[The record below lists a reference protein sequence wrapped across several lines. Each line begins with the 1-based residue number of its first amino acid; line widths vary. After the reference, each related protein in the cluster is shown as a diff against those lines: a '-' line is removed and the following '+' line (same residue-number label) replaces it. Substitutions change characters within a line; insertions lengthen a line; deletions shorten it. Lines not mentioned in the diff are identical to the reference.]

1 MNTTSRY
8 EKAIVRYAEWLVR
21 NRWLVL
27 VLSLAIIGALSAGA
41 KNLKFSTDFR
51 VYFGADNP
59 QLMAFD
65 EVQNV
70 YSKNDNIL
78 LMFEPANVKEGGD
91 IFQARF
97 LEGVRAFTEAAWKLP
112 YATRVDSIANY
123 QHTEANGDDLL
134 VQPLIGEG
142 VELTPAYLEKVRQIV
157 LHEPLLVG
165 RMVSPAGHVT
175 GININYTFPP
185 VEVQTQQE
193 LPDAVAATRALR
205 DQYLKEY
212 PEIGGI
218 YMTGSNMMSNAFTEA
233 SRDDIKFL
241 VPLMYCVIILVM
253 WLMLRSGWAT
263 LATMSV
269 VVISAVTAL
278 GVAGWLHILL
288 TPPSA
293 AAPQIITTLAVADCV
308 HIYVTTFALMRAG
321 RAKFDA
327 IVESLRLNFTAVL
340 LTSVTT
346 SVGFLSVNFTDSPPL
361 KDLANIAA
369 IGVMLAWFFSI
380 FMLPALIAILPGR
393 VPVAREEKN
402 SRLTKLMDQTANFV
416 VKRRNPVFYGLLV
429 TCIVFSALAF
439 KNEGNDMFVH
449 YFEKS
454 IQFRTDSDHV
464 SENLTGLYSMEFSL
478 RCGESECISNPEY
491 LKTLDEFAAWW
502 RGQDKVL
509 HVFNIA
515 DIYKRLN
522 KNMNG
527 DDPAFYRL
535 PDQRDL
541 SAQYLLLY
549 ELSLPFGLDLTNTV
563 NQDKSST
570 RFMVFFEHLKSKE
583 VRAIEESGVQWL
595 REHAPEMETHGVSPA
610 VMFSHISKRNL
621 ESNFM
626 SLPIA
631 LLIISLLL
639 LPILRTWRLGA
650 AFVLPN
656 LLPLGVGFG
665 IWALINGEV
674 NFTMAIVLN
683 MTVGIIVDNTIHFMT
698 KYLRARREQ
707 ELDPEAAVRYAFHHV
722 GAPLVITT
730 FILLAGFT
738 ILAQSAFL
746 PNSGM
751 SLLTVITVSVALV
764 IDLLLLPAML
774 LRVDRDKQADSASDT
789 TSQEINHEAY
799 ASK

>member
-1 MNTTSRY
+1 MSAHSRY
-8 EKAIVRYAEWLVR
+8 EQFVVSYAEWLLKY
-21 NRWLVL
+21 RWLVL
-27 VLSLAIIGALSAGA
+27 LISLLLIGGLTAGA

-59 QLMAFD
+59 QLIAFD

-78 LMFEPANVKEGGD
+78 LMFEPKNGD
-91 IFQARF
+91 IFEPRF
-97 LEGVRAFTEAAWKLP
+97 LEAVRAFTEDAWKLP
-112 YATRVDSIANY
+112 YASRVDSIANY
-123 QHTEANGDDLL
+123 QHTEADGDDLK
-134 VQPLIGEG
+134 VQPLIGPDAG
-142 VELTPAYLEKVRQIV
+142 LTPERIAWIKQVTLN
-157 LHEPLLVG
+157 EPLLVG
-165 RMVSPAGHVT
+165 RMISPSGHVT

-185 VEVQTQQE
+185 VEQQTQKE
-193 LPDAVAATRALR
+193 LPDAVAATRELR
-205 DQYLKEY
+205 DRYLKEY

-233 SRDDIKFL
+233 SRADIQFL
-241 VPLMYCVIILVM
+241 VPLMYAVIVLVM
-253 WLMLRSGWAT
+253 AMMLRSGWAT
-263 LATMSV
+263 LATMTV
-269 VVISAVTAL
+269 VVISAVAAM
-278 GVAGWLHILL
+278 GVAGWMHILL

-308 HIYVTTFALMRAG
+308 HIYTTIFALMRAG
-321 RAKFDA
+321 RSKAEA
-327 IVESLRLNFTAVL
+327 IVESLRVNFTAVF

-346 SVGFLSVNFTDSPPL
+346 AVGFLSVNFTDSPPL

-380 FMLPALIAILPGR
+380 FTLPAMIALLPAR
-393 VPVAREEKN
+393 VPKARDTEG
-402 SRLTKLMDQTANFV
+402 SLLTRWMDSTADFV
-416 VKRRNPVFYGLLV
+416 IRNRNPVFYGALAV
-429 TCIVFSALAF
+429 AIGFTALAF
-439 KNEGNDMFVH
+439 KNEGNDLFVH
-449 YFEKS
+449 YFEPS
-454 IQFRTDSDHV
+454 IKFRTDSDHV

-478 RCGESECISNPEY
+478 RCGESECISDPAY
-491 LKTLDEFAAWW
+491 LKKLEEFAAWW

-509 HVFNIA
+509 HVFTVA

-527 DDPAFYRL
+527 DDPSFYRL

-570 RFMVFFEHLKSKE
+570 RFMVFFSHLKSKE
-583 VRAIEESGVQWL
+583 TRATEARGVQWL
-595 REHAPEMETHGVSPA
+595 RENAPELETHGVSPA
-610 VMFSHISKRNL
+610 VMFAHISKRNL
-621 ESNFM
+621 ESNFT

-650 AFVLPN
+650 AFILPN

-665 IWALINGEV
+665 IWALISGEI

-683 MTVGIIVDNTIHFMT
+683 MTVGIIVDDTIHFMT
-698 KYLRARREQ
+698 KYLRARREAG
-707 ELDPEAAVRYAFHHV
+707 LPPEAAVRYAFHTV
-722 GAPLVITT
+722 GPALVVTT
-730 FILLAGFT
+730 LILVAGFS

-751 SLLTVITVSVALV
+751 SILTAITVTAALV
-764 IDLLLLPAML
+764 IDLLLLPVML
-774 LRVDRDKQADSASDT
+774 LKLDSGKPAVVESKSV
-789 TSQEINHEAY
+789 SQETTHEVFA
-799 ASK
+799 AK

>member
-1 MNTTSRY
+1 MNSPSRY
-8 EKAIVRYAEWLVR
+8 EQLVVRYAEWLLR

-27 VLSLAIIGALSAGA
+27 VLSLLIIGALTAGA

-59 QLMAFD
+59 QLVAFD

-78 LMFEPANVKEGGD
+78 LMFEPKDGD
-91 IFQARF
+91 IFQPRF
-97 LEGVRAFTEAAWKLP
+97 LEAVRAFTEDAWKLP
-112 YATRVDSIANY
+112 YASRVDSIANY
-123 QHTEANGDDLL
+123 QHTQADGDDLL
-134 VQPLIGEG
+134 VQPLIGADT
-142 VELTPAYLEKVRQIV
+142 ELTPDRIAWIRQI
-157 LHEPLLVG
+157 LLNEPLLVG
-165 RMVSPAGHVT
+165 RMISPSGHVT

-185 VEVQTQQE
+185 VEQQTQQE
-193 LPDAVAATRALR
+193 LPDAVAATRELR
-205 DQYLKEY
+205 DRYLKEY

-218 YMTGSNMMSNAFTEA
+218 YLTGSNMMSNAFTEA
-233 SRDDIKFL
+233 SRADIQFL
-241 VPLMYCVIILVM
+241 VPLMYAVIVLVM
-253 WLMLRSGWAT
+253 ALLLRSGWAT
-263 LATMSV
+263 LATMIV
-269 VVISAVTAL
+269 VIISAVAAM
-278 GVAGWLHILL
+278 GAAGWMHILL

-327 IVESLRLNFTAVL
+327 IVESLRINFTAVF

-346 SVGFLSVNFTDSPPL
+346 AVGFLSVNFTDSPPL

-369 IGVMLAWFFSI
+369 MGVMLAWFFSI
-380 FMLPALIAILPGR
+380 FTLPAMMALLPAR
-393 VPVAREEKN
+393 VPRARDTQH
-402 SRLTKLMDQTANFV
+402 SRLTRVMDDAANFV
-416 VKRRNPVFYGLLV
+416 IRHRNPVFYGTLAATLAF
-429 TCIVFSALAF
+429 TALAF
-439 KNEGNDMFVH
+439 KNEGNDLFVH
-449 YFEKS
+449 YFEPS

-478 RCGESECISNPEY
+478 RCGESECISDPAY
-491 LKTLDEFAAWW
+491 LQKLEEFAEWW

-509 HVFNIA
+509 HVFTIA

-527 DDPAFYRL
+527 DDPSFYRL

-583 VRAIEESGVQWL
+583 VRAIEASGYQWL
-595 REHAPEMETHGVSPA
+595 QENAPGMESHGVSPA

-621 ESNFM
+621 ESNFT

-639 LPILRTWRLGA
+639 LPVLRTWRLGA
-650 AFVLPN
+650 AFILPN
-656 LLPLGVGFG
+656 LLPLSVGFG
-665 IWALINGEV
+665 IWALISGEI

-683 MTVGIIVDNTIHFMT
+683 MTVGIIVDDTIHFMT
-698 KYLRARREQ
+698 KYLRARRE
-707 ELDPEAAVRYAFHHV
+707 EGMDPEAAVRFAFRTV
-722 GAPLVITT
+722 GPALVVTT
-730 FILLAGFT
+730 LILVAGFS

-751 SLLTVITVSVALV
+751 SILTAITVTGALI

-774 LRVDRDKQADSASDT
+774 LKIDRPNAAVPESRPV
-789 TSQEINHEAY
+789 SQETAHEAF
-799 ASK
+799 AAK

>member
-1 MNTTSRY
+1 MNAPSRY
-8 EKAIVRYAEWLVR
+8 EKAVVNYAKWVVR

-27 VLSLAIIGALSAGA
+27 LLSFAIIGVLSAGA

-59 QLMAFD
+59 QLLAFD

-70 YSKNDNIL
+70 YNKNDNIL
-78 LMFEPANVKEGGD
+78 LMFEPKSGD
-91 IFQARF
+91 IFQPRF
-97 LEGVRAFTEAAWKLP
+97 LEGVRKFTEEAWRLP
-112 YATRVDSIANY
+112 YATRVDSITNY
-123 QHTEANGDDLL
+123 QHTEADGDDLL
-134 VQPLIGEG
+134 VQPMVGEDT
-142 VELTPAYLEKVRQIV
+142 ELTPAYLAKMRQIT
-157 LHEPLLVG
+157 LNEPLLVG
-165 RMVSPAGHVT
+165 RMVSPTGHVT
-175 GININYTFPP
+175 GVNVNFTFPP
-185 VEVQTQQE
+185 VAEQTQQE
-193 LPDAVAATRALR
+193 LPDAVKATRELR
-205 DQYLKEY
+205 DKYLQEY

-241 VPLMYCVIILVM
+241 VPLMYGVIILVM
-253 WLMLRSGWAT
+253 ALMLRSGWAT
-263 LATMSV
+263 LATMTV

-278 GVAGWLHILL
+278 GVAGWLHIML

-293 AAPQIITTLAVADCV
+293 SAPQIITTLAVADCV
-308 HIYVTTFALMRAG
+308 HVFVTTFALMRAG
-321 RAKFDA
+321 REKFDA
-327 IVESLRLNFTAVL
+327 IVESIRLNFTAVL

-380 FMLPALIAILPGR
+380 FMLPAMIAILPAR
-393 VPVAREEKN
+393 VPKEREKN
-402 SRLTKLMDQTANFV
+402 TPLIRIMDGTANFV
-416 VKRRNPVFYGLLV
+416 VKNRNPVFYGLLALTV
-429 TCIVFSALAF
+429 VFTALAF

-449 YFEKS
+449 YFDPS
-454 IQFRTDSDHV
+454 IKFRTDSDHV

-478 RCGESECISNPEY
+478 RCGEPNCVSNPEY
-491 LKTLDEFAAWW
+491 LRTLDQFAAWW
-502 RGQDKVL
+502 RGQDNVL
-509 HVFNIA
+509 HVFSMA

-535 PDQRDL
+535 PAERDL
-541 SAQYLLLY
+541 SAQYMLLY
-549 ELSLPFGLDLTNTV
+549 ELSLPFGLDLTNTI

-570 RFMVFFEHLKSKE
+570 RFMVFFEHMKSKE
-583 VRAIEESGVQWL
+583 VRAVEESGVQWL
-595 REHAPEMETHGVSPA
+595 RTNAPEMETHGVSPA

-621 ESNFM
+621 ESNFL

-631 LLIISLLL
+631 LFIISLLL

-665 IWALINGEV
+665 IWALISGEV

-707 ELDPEAAVRYAFHHV
+707 QLAPEPAVRYAFHHV

-730 FILLAGFT
+730 LILIAGFT

-751 SLLTVITVSVALV
+751 AILTVITVSVALI

-774 LRVDRDKQADSASDT
+774 LKLDRDDATESVQNPVSKEMT
-789 TSQEINHEAY
+789 HEAY

>member
-1 MNTTSRY
+1 MNAPSRY
-8 EKAIVRYAEWLVR
+8 EKAVVSYAKWLVR
-21 NRWLVL
+21 NRWLV
-27 VLSLAIIGALSAGA
+27 VLLSILIIGALSAGG

-51 VYFGADNP
+51 VYFGAENP
-59 QLMAFD
+59 QLLAFD

-70 YSKNDNIL
+70 YNKNDNIL
-78 LMFEPANVKEGGD
+78 LMFEPKEGD
-91 IFQARF
+91 IFQPRF
-97 LEGVRAFTEAAWKLP
+97 LEGVRKFTEDAWKLP
-112 YATRVDSIANY
+112 YASRVDSITNY
-123 QHTEANGDDLL
+123 QHTEADGDDLKVQSL
-134 VQPLIGEG
+134 VSEDT
-142 VELTPAYLEKVRQIV
+142 ELTPAYLAKMREVTLK
-157 LHEPLLVG
+157 EPLLVG
-165 RMVSPAGHVT
+165 RMISPSGHVT
-175 GININYTFPP
+175 GVNVNFTFPP
-185 VEVQTQQE
+185 VAEQTQQE
-193 LPDAVAATRALR
+193 LPDAVKATRELR

-241 VPLMYCVIILVM
+241 VPLMYSVIILVM
-253 WLMLRSGWAT
+253 AMMLRSGWAT
-263 LATMSV
+263 LATMLV
-269 VVISAVTAL
+269 VVVSAVTAL
-278 GVAGWLHILL
+278 GVAGWLHIML

-293 AAPQIITTLAVADCV
+293 SAPQIITTLAVADCV
-308 HIYVTTFALMRAG
+308 HIFVTTFALMRAG
-321 RAKFDA
+321 REKFDA

-340 LTSVTT
+340 LTSITT

-380 FMLPALIAILPGR
+380 FMLPALIAILPAR
-393 VPVAREEKN
+393 VPKAREKN
-402 SRLTKLMDQTANFV
+402 TILIKILDQAANFV
-416 VKRRNPVFYGLLV
+416 VKYRNPVFYGLLATTV
-429 TCIVFSALAF
+429 AFTALAF

-449 YFEKS
+449 YFDPS
-454 IQFRTDSDHV
+454 IKFRTDSDHV

-478 RCGESECISNPEY
+478 RCGEPNCISDPKY
-491 LKTLDEFAAWW
+491 LQTLDEFAVWW
-502 RGQDKVL
+502 RAQDKVL
-509 HVFNIA
+509 HVFNMA

-535 PDQRDL
+535 PSEQEL

-570 RFMVFFEHLKSKE
+570 RFMVFFEHMKSKE
-583 VRAIEESGVQWL
+583 VRAVEDSAVQWL
-595 REHAPEMETHGVSPA
+595 RTNAPEMETHGVSPA

-621 ESNFM
+621 ESNFT

-631 LLIISLLL
+631 LFIISILL

-665 IWALINGEV
+665 IWALVSGEV

-707 ELDPEAAVRYAFHHV
+707 ALAPEAAVRYAFHNV

-730 FILLAGFT
+730 FILVAGFS

-751 SLLTVITVSVALV
+751 AILTVITVTVALF

-774 LRVDRDKQADSASDT
+774 LKLDRDGETESEQSSVSK
-789 TSQEINHEAY
+789 EMNHEAY
-799 ASK
+799 VTK